1 MDSPESTAVTTGRDR
16 GALASLTV
24 KRRRRF
30 SIEQKREILRAAAEP
45 GTTVSDVSRR
55 FGVTRSLIHNW
66 RRQEAASLLG
76 ATVRFAPVTVASELP
91 AAEKPQAGRR
101 IGVIEIELDG
111 GVWLRVDGSVD
122 EGALRRVLRALDR

>member
-1 MDSPESTAVTTGRDR
+1 MNGTESTAVTPGRDR

-30 SIEQKREILRAAAEP
+30 GVEQKREILRAASEP
-45 GTTVSDVSRR
+45 GTTVSEVSRR

-76 ATVRFAPVTVASELP
+76 ATVRFAPVAVASELP
-91 AAEKPQAGRR
+91 AVEKPQAGRR
-101 IGVIEIELDG
+101 VGVIEIELDG
-111 GVWLRVDGSVD
+111 GVRLRVDVCWKYQTGVD
-122 EGALRRVLRALDR
+122 N